1 MFWSVGRSCLDHK
14 SFWANEEVS
23 KCATDY
29 HCTIVDGGR
38 RRARSPAI
46 IDTASNHGDSLL
58 RPVRKWME
66 EKSQKAPTVNLSAV
80 GRPLHN
86 IYMISTSLFI
96 LIVGIISVFLPSLSL
111 SKVFLVS
118 IIAIFRA
125 SLTQLC
131 ILAPL
136 ACWLVLSAAA
146 DLIAYLIKMCNN
158 QISAK

>member
-1 MFWSVGRSCLDHK
+1 MWE
-14 SFWANEEVS
+14 A
-23 KCATDY
+23 
-29 HCTIVDGGR
+29 GG
-38 RRARSPAI
+38 
-46 IDTASNHGDSLL
+46 
-58 RPVRKWME
+58 PVPSSRWYRKYSRGLFVEPVWKWME

-111 SKVFLVS
+111 SKIFLVS

-136 ACWLVLSAAA
+136 ACWLVLSA
-146 DLIAYLIKMCNN
+146 DLIASHKNLQQSNLCQEGHSSYKFYWRVQQTLWTMRFK
-158 QISAK
+158 